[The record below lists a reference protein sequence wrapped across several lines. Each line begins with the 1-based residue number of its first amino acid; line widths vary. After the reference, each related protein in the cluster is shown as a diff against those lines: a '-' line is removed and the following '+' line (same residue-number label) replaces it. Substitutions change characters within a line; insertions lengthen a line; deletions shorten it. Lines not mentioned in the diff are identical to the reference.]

1 MRFALIVPNDQSDY
15 AIAREMERILSNPVI
30 MKDMRLIA
38 SEELRYWMSNAL
50 RKEEQ
55 KDKASHKK
63 NAGKRNAETR

>member
-63 NAGKRNAETR
+63 RGEKKC